1 MKNQNLI
8 MKKQRF
14 DNRSRFLTTLN
25 IIKIKSIRIIVII
38 VHEIKIQNM
47 ETIKNSYFFFVIV

>member
-47 ETIKNSYFFFVIV
+47 ETIKNSYFFL